1 MRITIHYPLIT
12 ALFIID
18 ARMRLVS
25 AAPGQHV
32 HQIARPNV
40 YRCSMTAKKVI
51 WTILAVAAAVVLG
64 LFLRAHRLRSI
75 HVRQSIP
82 IEGAVIQRDADT
94 KKEVPIA
101 DVAITATDGVTSAT
115 TRSAASG
122 YFKLVL
128 EKGVLSGTPVTVS
141 FRHPSYEPLDLNV
154 QTGRLETPDELY
166 VAAMVPIPPKT
177 VAPSSRPETLVS
189 NIRVRYTL
197 NSRTETN
204 VGSAVK
210 TFQVVNTGN
219 IPCNHQSP
227 CSPDGK
233 WKASSAS
240 ASLDAGADNTFSNVR
255 ASCIAGPCSFTR
267 IDSSGF
273 IHGGRNITVSAL
285 NWSDTTTFLMEAEV
299 YHTAISSNVRQLYPV
314 IFGRTLNFTLP
325 PTQEGVSLEAEIDG
339 SPMVFPLGPALNLS
353 WATCTV
359 RTDTEK
365 EKTTVYGCELKPG
378 YRF

>member
-1 MRITIHYPLIT
+1 MRPVRAIL
-12 ALFIID
+12 
-18 ARMRLVS
+18 
-25 AAPGQHV
+25 GQHLLQV
-32 HQIARPNV
+32 ARPTL
-40 YRCSMTAKKVI
+40 YRCGMTAKKVV
-51 WTILAVAAAVVLG
+51 WTIIAVAAAVVLG
-64 LFLRAHRLRSI
+64 LFLRSNRRLRSI
-75 HVRQSIP
+75 SVRQAIP
-82 IEGAVIQRDADT
+82 IEGAVIQRDADP
-94 KKEVPIA
+94 KKQAPIA
-101 DVAITATDGVTSAT
+101 DVAITASDGVTSAT
-115 TRSAASG
+115 TFSEASG

-128 EKGVLSGTPVTVS
+128 QKGVLSGNPIIVS

-154 QTGRLETPDELY
+154 QTGRLETQDELY
-166 VAAMVPIPPKT
+166 VAPMAPIPRQT
-177 VAPSSRPETLVS
+177 VAPSNRPETVVS

-219 IPCNHQSP
+219 VPCNHQAP

-255 ASCIAGPCSFTR
+255 ASCIAGPCPFTR

-273 IHGGRNITVSAL
+273 IHGGRNISVSAL
-285 NWSDTTTFLMEAEV
+285 DWSDTTTFLMEAEV

-325 PTQEGVSLEAEIDG
+325 PTQEGVSLEADVDG
-339 SPMVFPLGPALNLS
+339 APMVFPLGPALNLS

-359 RTDTEK
+359 RTDTK

>member
-1 MRITIHYPLIT
+1 
-12 ALFIID
+12 
-18 ARMRLVS
+18 
-25 AAPGQHV
+25 
-32 HQIARPNV
+32 
-40 YRCSMTAKKVI
+40 MTAKKIVWAI
-51 WTILAVAAAVVLG
+51 IAVAAAVVLG
-64 LFLRAHRLRSI
+64 LVLRTHRVRSI
-75 HVRQSIP
+75 HVRQSMP
-82 IEGAVIQRDADT
+82 IEGAVVQRDADT
-94 KKEVPIA
+94 KKEVPLA
-101 DVAITATDGVTSAT
+101 DVAITATDGVTTAT
-115 TRSAASG
+115 TRSEASG

-128 EKGVLSGTPVTVS
+128 EKGVLSGTPVMLS
-141 FRHPSYEPLDLNV
+141 FRHPSYEPLDMNV
-154 QTGRLETPDELY
+154 QTGRLETPVELY
-166 VAAMVPIPPKT
+166 IAAMVPIPPRT

-219 IPCNHQSP
+219 VPCNHQAP

-233 WKASSAS
+233 WKAASAS
-240 ASLDAGADNTFSNVR
+240 ESLDAGADNTFSNVR
-255 ASCIAGPCSFTR
+255 ASCIAGPCPFTR

-285 NWSDTTTFLMEAEV
+285 NWSDTATFLMEAEV
-299 YHTAISSNVRQLYPV
+299 YRTAINSNVRQLYPV

-339 SPMVFPLGPALNLS
+339 SPMVFPLGPAINLS

>member
-1 MRITIHYPLIT
+1 MG
-12 ALFIID
+12 
-18 ARMRLVS
+18 M
-25 AAPGQHV
+25 
-32 HQIARPNV
+32 
-40 YRCSMTAKKVI
+40 MAKKVV
-51 WTILAVAAAVVLG
+51 WAILAVAAVVVIL
-64 LFLRAHRLRSI
+64 LSLRADRLRSI
-75 HVRQSIP
+75 KVRRSIP
-82 IEGAVIQRDADT
+82 IEGAVIQRDVDT
-94 KKEVPIA
+94 KNEVPIA
-101 DVAITATDGVTSAT
+101 DVLITASDGVASAA
-115 TRSAASG
+115 TRSEASG

-128 EKGVLSGTPVTVS
+128 ENGMLSQTPIIVS

-154 QTGRLETPDELY
+154 HPGRLETPDELY
-166 VAAMVPIPPKT
+166 IAPMVPIPPKT
-177 VAPSSRPETLVS
+177 VARSNRSEVVVS

-197 NSRTETN
+197 NSRTDTN
-204 VGSAVK
+204 VGSAVR

-219 IPCNHQSP
+219 VPCNHQAP

-240 ASLDAGADNTFSNVR
+240 AALDAGADNTFSNVR
-255 ASCIAGPCSFTR
+255 ASCIAGPCPFTR

-273 IHGGRNITVSAL
+273 IHGGRNISVSAL

-339 SPMVFPLGPALNLS
+339 SPMVFPLGPTLNLS